1 MKAIQM
7 TQRSGIFEHPFGFT
21 PALTL
26 ELATGLVELV
36 LRSFP
41 VVEMPRGIKPA
52 QRCFNLFH
60 RLLGLH
66 RFIKKPLGF
75 APSAGCDQR
84 SMVGSVL
91 FYGFVAT
98 SLNLKPLRLPPPSPK
113 DVAMEPRY
121 R

>member
-75 APSAGCDQR
+75 APSAPCMPRHPSRVLPETLGLSQLRIRFDCRLDLPLH
-84 SMVGSVL
+84 SVPQ
-91 FYGFVAT
+91 
-98 SLNLKPLRLPPPSPK
+98 SL
-113 DVAMEPRY
+113 
-121 R
+121 